1 MALQP
6 GQTLAHYR
14 IERKIGEGGMGEVWA
29 ATDTR
34 LNRPAAIKA
43 LPAALA
49 AEPERLAR
57 FKREAQLLAALS
69 HPNIAGIY
77 GLEQSD
83 GASYLALE
91 LVEGDDLSTRM
102 EGRPVPIDDAVE
114 IVLQIAAALEEAHD
128 KGIIHRDL
136 KPANIK
142 ITPEGTAKV
151 LDFGLAK
158 ALTEEPAGSVSSLEL
173 SASPTLTAAM
183 GTQVGHCPP

>member
-1 MALQP
+1 MSLKP
-6 GQTLAHYR
+6 GQELAHYR

-43 LPAALA
+43 LPAVLA
-49 AEPERLAR
+49 ADPERLAR

-69 HPNIAGIY
+69 HPNIAAIY
-77 GLEQSD
+77 GLEQVD
-83 GASYLALE
+83 EASYLALE
-91 LVEGDDLSTRM
+91 LVEGDDLSERID
-102 EGRPVPIDDAVE
+102 GRAVAYDEAVE
-114 IVLQIAAALEEAHD
+114 IALQIAAALEGAHE

-142 ITPEGTAKV
+142 LAADGKLKV

-158 ALTEEPAGSVSSLEL
+158 ALSEDPNNSFDPASTFQ
-173 SASPTLTAAM
+173 PRRR
-183 GTQVGHCPP
+183 